1 MFYQSLLRRGHAAQP
16 IHHVV
21 MGRVIAI
28 AILIASKVCSVS
40 LQVPQKQMLV
50 TALPKF
56 WRIISQSCPGHFCGN
71 GNCKDLVS
79 NLPRESHTM
88 DCCERNPLQDIV
100 QRPFDSTRPSLNPGD
115 KEMTTSI
122 RPLTLTIGIIDDL
135 KHISYSRNRDF
146 FRT

>member
-1 MFYQSLLRRGHAAQP
+1 MPIPGSRQTTPGHEKLKHDKTMFYQSLLRRGHAAQP

-40 LQVPQKQMLV
+40 VQAPQKLFS
-50 TALPKF
+50 ALPKF
-56 WRIISQSCPGHFCGN
+56 RRIVSQPTPGHFCGN

-88 DCCERNPLQDIV
+88 DCCERNPLQDIL
-100 QRPFDSTRPSLNPGD
+100 QRPFDPFARPPLNPGD
-115 KEMTTSI
+115 QDI
-122 RPLTLTIGIIDDL
+122 YD
-135 KHISYSRNRDF
+135 HQHF
-146 FRT
+146 

>member
-1 MFYQSLLRRGHAAQP
+1 MFYQSLPRRGHAAQP

-28 AILIASKVCSVS
+28 AILIANKVCSVS
-40 LQVPQKQMLV
+40 LQPPQKLI
-50 TALPKF
+50 TALPNI

-88 DCCERNPLQDIV
+88 DCCERNPLQDIL
-100 QRPFDSTRPSLNPGD
+100 QRPFDSNRPPLNPGD
-115 KEMTTSI
+115 QEMTTSI
-122 RPLTLTIGIIDDL
+122 
-135 KHISYSRNRDF
+135 HAHYYWCH
-146 FRT
+146 